1 MKREVANQVAAPA
14 VNENAQLAPSES
26 KPLLEECGW
35 KDGVSGDSAGEEILT
50 NKKTTEPT

>member
-26 KPLLEECGW
+26 KSLLEECGW
-35 KDGVSGDSAGEEILT
+35 KDGVSGNSAGEKILT
-50 NKKTTEPT
+50 KKTTEPT